1 MLELVLRIR
10 YGKNAN
16 LADRAAEF
24 LMGTIVC
31 FAGWTKNAFYIS
43 FTAAFCCLI
52 FSFLII
58 QKEWAQFAGSPVEAP
73 KKQLRRAFFVSFLIS
88 FPFIA
93 TLTISIALKLILP
106 TFVGIITLGA
116 VTLLWIPRQ
125 RKDQSPFHNSQ
136 PATMFYRTQNR
147 LVHLL
152 FFDHLRR
159 SQFPGR
165 KYILPILLFTFETLI
180 GATIIYQTHIFNYDI
195 MWPTLAAAAY
205 CFGKWNAY
213 RPSEDLPLYNILP
226 QQAKCI
232 WRFAPVQTSAAL
244 FIGIMSIFQLNSF
257 AMIIPI
263 LTIIILSYYYGR
275 SVNIW
280 PDFSSPFHSTLKYPP
295 RSILPEL
302 LFITISFTIYLIL
315 LAVFL

>member
-1 MLELVLRIR
+1 MLELLLRIR
-10 YGKNAN
+10 YGRNAN

-31 FAGWTKNAFYIS
+31 FAGWTKNTFYLS
-43 FTAAFCCLI
+43 FTAAFCCFMFALLI
-52 FSFLII
+52 MR
-58 QKEWAQFAGSPVEAP
+58 KEWAQFARSPIEVP
-73 KKQLRRAFFVSFLIS
+73 KRKLRRAFFVSFLIS

-93 TLTISIALKLILP
+93 TLTISIALKLISP
-106 TFVGIITLGA
+106 TLVGIITLGT

-125 RKDQSPFHNSQ
+125 RKEQSPFHTSQ
-136 PATMFYRTQNR
+136 PPTMFYNTQNR

-165 KYILPILLFTFETLI
+165 KYILPVLIFTFETLI

-195 MWPTLAAAAY
+195 MWPTLAATAY

-213 RPSEDLPLYNILP
+213 RPSEDLPLYKILP
-226 QQAKCI
+226 QQAKWI
-232 WRFAPVQTSAAL
+232 WRCAPAQTSAAL
-244 FIGIMSIFQLNSF
+244 FIGIVSIFQLNSF
-257 AMIIPI
+257 ALITPI

-280 PDFSSPFHSTLKYPP
+280 PDFSSPFHATLKCPP
-295 RSILPEL
+295 RSIIPEL
-302 LFITISFTIYLIL
+302 LFITLSFTIYLIL
-315 LAVFL
+315 LAVLL